1 MNLITV
7 FPPLSLVIGFS
18 ERNVINE
25 LRNKKNIEKSNRTND
40 KFQNEMLVT

>member
-18 ERNVINE
+18 ERNVISE
-25 LRNKKNIEKSNRTND
+25 LRNKEIDTNSNRIND
-40 KFQNEMLVT
+40 KN